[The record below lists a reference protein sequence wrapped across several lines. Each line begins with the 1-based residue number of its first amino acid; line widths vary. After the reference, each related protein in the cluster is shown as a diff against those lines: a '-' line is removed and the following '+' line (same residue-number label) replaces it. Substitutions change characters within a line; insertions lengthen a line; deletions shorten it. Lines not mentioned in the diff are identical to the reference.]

1 VNSGLVTANIAEMGG
16 PIMTTGYGNTSLAIK
31 VGYYVLAAG
40 VAVFVGMLIL
50 TAYP

>member
-1 VNSGLVTANIAEMGG
+1 MGG

-40 VAVFVGMLIL
+40 VAIFVAMLIL
-50 TAYP
+50 INYF